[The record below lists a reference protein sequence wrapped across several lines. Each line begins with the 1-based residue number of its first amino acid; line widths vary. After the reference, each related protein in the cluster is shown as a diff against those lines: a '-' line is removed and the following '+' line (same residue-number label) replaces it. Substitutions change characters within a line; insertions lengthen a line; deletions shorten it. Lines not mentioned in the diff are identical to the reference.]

1 MLLGAEQNN
10 ISSYLNTGDENV
22 LVDTPMEPDTVT
34 PISQRRRQHLSD
46 RLVELNK
53 EFEQT
58 DSQTND
64 SVYNNDNDTNY
75 YNTQEYLLERS

>member
-1 MLLGAEQNN
+1 MH
-10 ISSYLNTGDENV
+10 TGDENV
-22 LVDTPMEPDTVT
+22 LVDTPVEPDTVT
-34 PISQRRRQHLSD
+34 PISQRRRQQLSD

-53 EFEQT
+53 EFEQ

-64 SVYNNDNDTNY
+64 SVYNNNNNDTNY